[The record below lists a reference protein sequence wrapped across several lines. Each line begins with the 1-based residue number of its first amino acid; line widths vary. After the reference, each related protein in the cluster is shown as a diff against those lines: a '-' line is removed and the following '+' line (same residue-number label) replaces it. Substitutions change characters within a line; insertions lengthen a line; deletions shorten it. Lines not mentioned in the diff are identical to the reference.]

1 MASDASLRERL
12 RSIDGK
18 GYKAY
23 KGIKGE
29 YRFPRYTVFIDHVQ
43 GDPFAFP
50 SRIRLRVERDLSGFK
65 ADTTSN
71 PSRILGI
78 CDFLTRQFHRS
89 CIAFS
94 RGHRGSGKSGL
105 IMITEPLQ
113 EVLERSAMIIDRR
126 FVEARFFMGLP
137 AAGRRIS
144 ARDAEAMF
152 FEELPQIV
160 HSSLYLDQ
168 VDGRQLSRWIQT
180 AEDADSLRNQLD
192 QRALIGF
199 VADLAHLPRASGIDP
214 RPMDPHGAVGFQ
226 SPADLRV
233 EFSLPNRGTITGMGI
248 PKGVTLIVG
257 GGYHGK
263 STLLGALE
271 RGVYNHVPGDG
282 REYVVSHPDTVKIRA
297 ANARSIV
304 KTDISPFIRN
314 LPFQKDTDAFS
325 TDNASGSTS
334 QAANIIEAVEVGAK
348 VLLLDED
355 TSATNFMIRD
365 HRMQQLVSKEKEPIT
380 PFVDKVKQLYDEKGV
395 STVLVMGGSGDY
407 FNVAD
412 HVIRMTDYLPADVTH
427 DAHRI
432 AAADTVN
439 RLQEGGEHFGDVK
452 ARIPIAKSVDPFK
465 GRGRLKISAPRLR
478 EIVFGHTAIDLSD
491 IDQITDIAQT
501 RAIAYGIHHAT
512 QYMDGSSTLKMIIAA
527 VLDDIEKQGLDV
539 LTPYI
544 TGDLAAFR
552 GMELAAAINRMRDVR
567 MEQETRG

>member
-1 MASDASLRERL
+1 MASDETLRERL

-29 YRFPRYTVFIDHVQ
+29 YRFPNYALYIDHVQ

-50 SRIRLRVERDLSGFK
+50 SRIRVRADRDLSGFK
-65 ADTTSN
+65 SDTTSN
-71 PSRILGI
+71 ASRALGI

-89 CIAFS
+89 CISFS

-113 EVLERSAMIIDRR
+113 EVLQRTAMVINPR

-144 ARDAEAMF
+144 AMDAEAMF
-152 FEELPQIV
+152 FEELPRIV
-160 HSSLYLDQ
+160 QSSLFLEQ
-168 VDGRQLSRWIQT
+168 VDTPQLYRYIET
-180 AEDADSLRNQLD
+180 TEDADSLRNQLD
-192 QRALIGF
+192 QRGLIGF
-199 VADLAHLPRASGIDP
+199 VADDAHLPRASGIDP
-214 RPMDPHGAVGFQ
+214 RPMDSQSAVGFQ
-226 SPADLRV
+226 SPASLRV
-233 EFSLPNRGTITGMGI
+233 EFSLPNRGRITGMGI
-248 PKGVTLIVG
+248 AKGVTLIVG

-263 STLLGALE
+263 STLLEALE
-271 RGVYNHVPGDG
+271 RGIYNHVPGDG
-282 REYVVSHPDTVKIRA
+282 REFVVAHPDTVKIRA

-314 LPFQKDTDAFS
+314 LPFQKDTAAFS

-334 QAANIIEAVEVGAK
+334 QAANIIEAVEVGAR

-365 HRMQQLVSKEKEPIT
+365 HRMQQLVSKDKEPIT
-380 PFVDKVKQLYDEKGV
+380 PFVDKVKQLYAEKGV

-412 HVIRMTDYLPADVTH
+412 HVIRMTGYLPVDVTD

-432 AAADTVN
+432 AASDTVD
-439 RLQEGGEHFGDVK
+439 RLPEGGDHFGDVK
-452 ARIPIAKSVDPFK
+452 ARIPISGSVDPAGGK
-465 GRGRLKISAPRLR
+465 GRLKISAPRLR
-478 EIVFGHTAIDLSD
+478 EIVFGHTSIDLLD

-501 RAIAYGIHHAT
+501 RAIAYGIYHAT
-512 QYMDGSSTLKMIIAA
+512 RFMDGASSLKAVIAA
-527 VLDDIEKQGLDV
+527 VMDDIEKQGLDV

-552 GMELAAAINRMRDVR
+552 GIELAAAINRMRDVR
-567 MEQETRG
+567 MEQKAQV